1 MFDSIASLFSFIT
14 WPVSWVIVQFHS
26 LYGAVFGPDTGWA
39 WGLSIVSLVV
49 LIRICLIPLF
59 VKQIKSTRNM
69 QVLQPKMKAIQER
82 YKNDK
87 QRQSEEM
94 MKLYKETGTNP
105 LSSCLPIIAQSPF
118 FFALYHVLA
127 GIANGTKIGAINQP
141 LLDSARQAHI
151 FGAPLAVKF
160 LDSADKAASL
170 GASLTDV
177 RVVAGAM
184 IILMSAS
191 QFYTQRQLM
200 TKNVD
205 VTVKTP
211 YMQQQKM
218 LMYVFPLIFM
228 GMGVNFP
235 VGVLVYWLTTNVW
248 TMGQQMYVINQ
259 NPTPGS
265 KAQDAFLQRLLKTA
279 TTHEQVRSGRKRKMI
294 AAIVSKGPDRND
306 NERKFITGL
315 AKAGLVAQADGS
327 LVKSDTVAAESGVGA
342 GAVRR
347 QQPKRQSKAQRQSSG
362 TATASTGTVEK
373 TDGEGVTDLEKQPAG
388 KPAGGSSQG
397 GGAKGGAQKQG
408 GQKSGQQGQ
417 QSARSKASGKPAA
430 ARSGQAKSGQRK
442 GQQRSKH
449 PSKK

>member
-1 MFDSIASLFSFIT
+1 MDTIASLFSFIT
-14 WPVSWVIVQFHS
+14 WPVSWVIVQFHK

-82 YKNDK
+82 YKSDK

-118 FFALYHVLA
+118 FFALYHVLSA
-127 GIANGTKIGAINQP
+127 IASNKKIGVIDQS

-151 FGAPLAVKF
+151 FGAPLAAKF
-160 LDSADKAASL
+160 MNSADKVDAL

-177 RVVAGAM
+177 RIVTAVM
-184 IILMSAS
+184 IVMMSAS
-191 QFYTQRQLM
+191 QFFTQRQLM

-205 VTVKTP
+205 LTVKTP

-218 LMYVFPLIFM
+218 LMYVFPLIFAVM
-228 GMGVNFP
+228 GINFP

-265 KAQDAFLQRLLKTA
+265 KAQEHYLGRLLKSVTA
-279 TTHEQVRSGRKRKMI
+279 HGEVRGRTRRNTVKR
-294 AAIVSKGPDRND
+294 IVAKGPDRND
-306 NERKFITGL
+306 IERKFVTGL
-315 AKAGLVAQADGS
+315 AKLGLAPQEDGTV
-327 LVKSDTVAAESGVGA
+327 VKSDTAVADADSGA
-342 GAVRR
+342 ALRR
-347 QQPKRQSKAQRQSSG
+347 QQPKRQTKAKRQ
-362 TATASTGTVEK
+362 TGTVHQGDAKDRDSSESASK
-373 TDGEGVTDLEKQPAG
+373 TSLTKKAAQDDKPKPAG
-388 KPAGGSSQG
+388 KTASGSS
-397 GGAKGGAQKQG
+397 
-408 GQKSGQQGQ
+408 
-417 QSARSKASGKPAA
+417 R
-430 ARSGQAKSGQRK
+430 QAKTGQRK
-442 GQQRSKH
+442 GPQRPKH